1 MSDQWLTTLKT
12 DTPQQ
17 GYELAI
23 KMSRMGVKY
32 TQPSEEIRKKLRP
45 NYDEDT
51 GNLIAI
57 SHVIAV
63 NFQTVASANGHWKT
77 ERAYRG

>member
-32 TQPSEEIRKKLRP
+32 TQPSEEIREKLRP

-63 NFQTVASANGHWKT
+63 NFQTIASANGYWKT